1 MVHVSEIMRLEDF
14 GTAIPFPSKV
24 NPHLEAIRDGHERWL
39 RKHHLISDDA
49 DAESFKEWKMV
60 ELAARAYPEATARG
74 LRIAADAMG
83 WFFRFDDLFDGGPL
97 ACDLA
102 RASKVIAAATR
113 IAGNPGFASELD
125 EVPVIGAFRDIRR
138 RSVRGMSRQW
148 VKRSAAHWRGYF
160 EGNLKETV
168 IRATRAP
175 ISLAELIKLRRY
187 TIAAAPSADLNERAC
202 GFEISEKVGMNPYFR
217 GMEADTADAIIFV
230 NDLWSA
236 NKEESAG
243 EPFNAVSVIQNEA
256 HCDRRTAQF
265 KVADLLDDC
274 IRRFRRRRER
284 FADWLAVQ
292 RMPERERS
300 AASRQVAHL
309 QGWIRANYD
318 WSLESSRYRE
328 LL

>member
-14 GTAIPFPSKV
+14 GTAIPFPSKI

-39 RKHHLISDDA
+39 RKYRLISDDA

-60 ELAARAYPEATARG
+60 ELAARAYPEATVRG

-97 ACDLA
+97 ACDLS
-102 RASKVIAAATR
+102 RASKFIAAATG
-113 IAGNPGFASELD
+113 IAGNPDFTSELD

-138 RSVRGMSRQW
+138 RSMVGMSRQW
-148 VKRSAAHWRGYF
+148 LRRSADHWRGYF
-160 EGNLKETV
+160 EGNLKETA

-175 ISLAELIKLRRY
+175 ISLAELIKLRRF
-187 TIAAAPSADLNERAC
+187 TIAAAPSADLNECASVL
-202 GFEISEKVGMNPYFR
+202 EISERVRLNPHFQ

-230 NDLWSA
+230 NDLWSE

-243 EPFNAVSVIQNEA
+243 EPFNAVSVIQSEA

-274 IRRFRRRRER
+274 IRRFRWRRER
-284 FADWLAVQ
+284 FEDWLNGQ
-292 RMPERERS
+292 RMPKDERS
-300 AASRQVAHL
+300 AAAHQVAHL

-328 LL
+328 FS